1 VDQENSKGKLAHQ
14 FAAYTEWRKGLVDTI
29 DDYRSWLNE
38 QELNDGQ
45 MDQRIQQLLDRL
57 REDKLNVAFV
67 AEFSRGKSELI
78 NAIFFAGYGTRLLP
92 SSAGRTTMCPT
103 ELLYDKSKPSSIML
117 LPIETRLSDAT
128 TTEYKRYP
136 DEWKTV
142 TFEVDSN
149 ESMVNAFKEVS
160 NTKAVPLLDAEK
172 YGLFDPNSAD
182 DALSVNKDGTID
194 VPCWR
199 YAMINFP
206 HPLLEQ
212 GLVILDTPGL
222 NAIGTE
228 PELTL
233 NMLPN
238 AHAVL
243 FILAADTGV
252 TKSEIDVWRQYISG
266 TRWKQKGRLAV
277 LNKIDGLW
285 DELKNEADIQTELT
299 KQIKTSAE
307 LLGLETNQI
316 FPISAQKGLLAKVNG
331 DEPLLI
337 KSRILELE
345 KALSDELIP
354 SKKEIVRDNT
364 QNEIEDLIASSRLIL
379 DARISGINDQ
389 LLELRGL
396 RGKNEDVVEHMMNK
410 VKVDKENFEK
420 GLQRFQA
427 LRSIFSQHTNRLFT
441 LLGMEALKSHVHI
454 TRETMIDANFT
465 KTIRTAMD
473 NFFSELKQR
482 LISSDKQ
489 IDEIKKMM
497 DVMYEKFSKE
507 HGLRKSE
514 PPAFS
519 TLRYQKELAKLE
531 RAYKEQFNTAFN
543 MIAHEKMTLTS
554 RFFETLA
561 SRVIHVYEVANR
573 DIENWLKAV
582 ISPMESQVREHQ
594 LQLRRRL
601 ESIKRIYKA
610 TDTLEDRIAELEA
623 IEKGIQS
630 QLNDLKV
637 LQMHM
642 KNALAFESTEN
653 VMAA

>member
-1 VDQENSKGKLAHQ
+1 MAENKLAHQ
-14 FAAYTEWRKGLVDTI
+14 FAAYAEWRKALVDTI
-29 DDYRSWLNE
+29 CDYRSWLNE

-45 MDQRIQQLLDRL
+45 IDQRIQQLLERL

-78 NAIFFAGYGTRLLP
+78 NAIFFADYGQRLLP

-103 ELLYDKSKPSSIML
+103 ELLYDPSKPTSLQL
-117 LPIETRLSDAT
+117 LPIETRTSDAT
-128 TTEYKRYP
+128 TSEYKRYP
-136 DEWKTV
+136 EEWKV
-142 TFEVDSN
+142 FEFNIDSSD
-149 ESMVNAFKEVS
+149 SMVEAFKQVS
-160 NTKAVPLLDAEK
+160 MTKKVTVEEAER
-172 YGLFDPNSAD
+172 YGLYDPTNSD
-182 DALSVNKDGTID
+182 DAMSLNKDGTID
-194 VPCWR
+194 VPAWR

-285 DELKNEADIQTELT
+285 DELKVESEIQKELL
-299 KQIKTSAE
+299 KQVNTSAE
-307 LLGLETNQI
+307 LLGLNANQI
-316 FPISAQKGLLAKVNG
+316 FPISAQKALLAKVSG
-331 DEPLLI
+331 DDDLLI
-337 KSRILELE
+337 KSRLPELE

-364 QNEIEDLIASSRLIL
+364 QHEIDDLITNSNLIL
-379 DARISGINDQ
+379 EARLQGLAEQ
-389 LLELRGL
+389 LEELKGL
-396 RGKNEDVVEHMMNK
+396 RGKNEDVVEHMMSK

-427 LRSIFSQHTNRLFT
+427 LRSIFSQQTNQLFT
-441 LLGMEALKSHVHI
+441 LLGMQALRESVVN
-454 TRETMIDANFT
+454 TRETMIAANFT
-465 KTIRTAMD
+465 KSIRAAMD
-473 NFFSELKQR
+473 NFFSDLKER
-482 LISSDKQ
+482 LVKSDKQ
-489 IDEIKKMM
+489 IEEIKNMM
-497 DVMYEKFSKE
+497 DAMYEKFSKE
-507 HGLRKSE
+507 HGLRKADAPS
-514 PPAFS
+514 FS

-531 RAYKEQFNTAFN
+531 RAYKEQFNTTLN
-543 MIAHEKMTLTS
+543 MIANEKMTLTS
-554 RFFETLA
+554 KFFETLA
-561 SRVIHVYEVANR
+561 SRVIHVYEVANH
-573 DIENWLKAV
+573 DVESWLKAV
-582 ISPMESQVREHQ
+582 IAPMESQVREHQ

-610 TDTLEDRIAELEA
+610 TDTLEDRISELEGM
-623 IEKGIQS
+623 EKSIQA
-630 QLNDLKV
+630 QVNDLKV
-637 LQMHM
+637 LKQHM
-642 KNALAFESTEN
+642 KNALDFEKDTAQAK
-653 VMAA
+653 VA

>member
-1 VDQENSKGKLAHQ
+1 MAENKLAHQ
-14 FAAYTEWRKGLVDTI
+14 FAAYSEWRKALVDSI
-29 DDYRSWLNE
+29 CDYRSWLNE
-38 QELNDGQ
+38 QELNDAQ
-45 MDQRIQQLLDRL
+45 IDQRITNLLERL

-78 NAIFFAGYGTRLLP
+78 NAIFFADYGQRLLP

-103 ELLYDKSKPSSIML
+103 ELLYDASKPTSIMM
-117 LPIETRLSDAT
+117 LPIETRSSDAT

-136 DEWKTV
+136 DEWHTV
-142 TFEVDSN
+142 TFEVDN
-149 ESMVNAFKEVS
+149 NDSMVAAFKEVS
-160 NTKAVPLLDAEK
+160 STKRVTAEEAEK
-172 YGLFDPNSAD
+172 FGLFDPNSSD
-182 DALSVNKDGTID
+182 DAMSLNKDGTID
-194 VPCWR
+194 IPSWR

-285 DELKNEADIQTELT
+285 DELKNEADIEKEIA
-299 KQIKTSAE
+299 KQVRTSAE
-307 LLGLETNQI
+307 LLGLENNQI
-316 FPISAQKGLLAKVNG
+316 FPTSAQKGLLAKING
-331 DEPLLI
+331 DDALLVQ
-337 KSRILELE
+337 SRLPELE

-364 QNEIEDLIASSRLIL
+364 KNEIEDLIGNSNMIL
-379 DARISGINDQ
+379 DSRVAGVVEQ
-389 LLELRGL
+389 LEELRGL

-427 LRSIFSQHTNRLFT
+427 LRSVFSQQTNKLFT
-441 LLGMEALKSHVHI
+441 LLGMEALKIQVHT
-454 TRETMIDANFT
+454 TRETMINASFT
-465 KTIRTAMD
+465 KTIREAMD
-473 NFFSELKQR
+473 NFFLDLKGR
-482 LISSDKQ
+482 LVSSDAQ
-489 IDEIKKMM
+489 IEEIKKMM
-497 DVMYEKFSKE
+497 DVMYDKFSKE

-543 MIAHEKMTLTS
+543 MIANEKMTLTTK
-554 RFFETLA
+554 FFETLA

-573 DIENWLKAV
+573 DVENWLKAV
-582 ISPMESQVREHQ
+582 IAPMESQVREHQ

-610 TDTLEDRIAELEA
+610 TDTLEDRILELEN
-623 IEKGIQS
+623 IEKSIRAQMA
-630 QLNDLKV
+630 DLQI
-637 LQMHM
+637 LRQHM
-642 KNALAFESTEN
+642 GNALAYEN
-653 VMAA
+653 EAEAKVA

>member
-1 VDQENSKGKLAHQ
+1 MTQENSNNKLANQ
-14 FAAYTEWRKGLVDTI
+14 FAAYTDWRKALVDSI
-29 DDYRSWLNE
+29 SDYRSWLNE

-45 MDQRIQQLLDRL
+45 VDQRIQQLLDRL

-103 ELLYDKSKPSSIML
+103 ELLYDKTKPSSIML

-136 DEWKTV
+136 EEWKTV
-142 TFEVDSN
+142 TFDIESN
-149 ESMVNAFKEVS
+149 ESMVSAFKEVS
-160 NTKAVPLLDAEK
+160 NTKAVSILDAEK

-182 DALSVNKDGTID
+182 DALNVNKDGTID
-194 VPCWR
+194 VPSWR

-285 DELKNEADIQTELT
+285 DELKDEKEIQKELT
-299 KQIKTSAE
+299 KQIKSSAD

-331 DEPLLI
+331 DSELLV

-345 KALSDELIP
+345 RALSDELIP

-364 QNEIEDLIASSRLIL
+364 QNEIEDLISNSHLIL

-441 LLGMEALKSHVHI
+441 LLGMEALKTHVHT
-454 TRETMIDANFT
+454 TRETMQDASFT
-465 KTIRTAMD
+465 KTIRVAMD
-473 NFFSELKQR
+473 NFFSELKTR

-497 DVMYEKFSKE
+497 DVMYEKFSKD
-507 HGLRKSE
+507 HGLRKSD

-543 MIAHEKMTLTS
+543 MIANEKMTLTS
-554 RFFETLA
+554 KFFETLA
-561 SRVIHVYEVANR
+561 SRVIHVFEVANR

-610 TDTLEDRIAELEA
+610 TDTLEDRILELEA
-623 IEKGIQS
+623 IEKSIQA
-630 QLNDLKV
+630 QLDDLKV
-637 LQMHM
+637 LRMHM
-642 KNALAFESTEN
+642 KNALAFEPADNE
-653 VMAA
+653 MAA

>member
-1 VDQENSKGKLAHQ
+1 MADNKLAYQ
-14 FAAYTEWRKGLVDTI
+14 FAAYSQWRKALVDSI
-29 DDYRSWLNE
+29 CDYRSWLNE
-38 QELNDGQ
+38 QELNDAQ
-45 MDQRIQQLLDRL
+45 IDQRITNLLERL

-78 NAIFFAGYGTRLLP
+78 NAIFFADYGQRLLP

-103 ELLYDKSKPSSIML
+103 ELLYDASKPTSIMM
-117 LPIETRLSDAT
+117 LPIETRSSDAT

-136 DEWKTV
+136 EEWTSV
-142 TFEVDSN
+142 AFNVDDN
-149 ESMVNAFKEVS
+149 DSMVAAFKEVS
-160 NTKAVPLLDAEK
+160 NTKRVSAIEAEK
-172 YGLFDPNSAD
+172 FGLFDPNSAD
-182 DALSVNKDGTID
+182 DAMSLNKDGSID
-194 VPCWR
+194 IPCWR

-285 DELKNEADIQTELT
+285 DELKNEEEIEKELN
-299 KQIKTSAE
+299 KQIRISAE
-307 LLGLETNQI
+307 LLGLENNQI
-316 FPISAQKGLLAKVNG
+316 FPTSAQKGLLAKINA
-331 DEPLLI
+331 DEALLV
-337 KSRILELE
+337 KSRLPALE

-364 QNEIEDLIASSRLIL
+364 KNEIEDLVTNSNMILESRVAGVVEQL
-379 DARISGINDQ
+379 D
-389 LLELRGL
+389 ELRGL

-427 LRSIFSQHTNRLFT
+427 LRSVFSQQTNKLFT
-441 LLGMEALKSHVHI
+441 LLGMEALKVQVHT
-454 TRETMIDANFT
+454 TRESMINASFT
-465 KTIRTAMD
+465 SQIRKAMD
-473 NFFSELKQR
+473 GFFLDLKDR
-482 LISSDKQ
+482 LVQSDAQ

-497 DVMYEKFSKE
+497 DVMYDKFSKE

-514 PPAFS
+514 PPVFS

-531 RAYKEQFNTAFN
+531 RAYKEQFNTSFN
-543 MIAHEKMTLTS
+543 MIANEKMTLTTK
-554 RFFETLA
+554 FFETLA

-573 DIENWLKAV
+573 DVENWLKAV
-582 ISPMESQVREHQ
+582 IAPMESQVREHQ

-610 TDTLEDRIAELEA
+610 TDTLEDRILELEN
-623 IEKGIQS
+623 IEKSIRAQM
-630 QLNDLKV
+630 QDIKV
-637 LQMHM
+637 LRQHM
-642 KNALAFESTEN
+642 SNALAFEGALETE
-653 VMAA
+653 AA

>member
-1 VDQENSKGKLAHQ
+1 
-14 FAAYTEWRKGLVDTI
+14 
-29 DDYRSWLNE
+29 
-38 QELNDGQ
+38 
-45 MDQRIQQLLDRL
+45 
-57 REDKLNVAFV
+57 
-67 AEFSRGKSELI
+67 
-78 NAIFFAGYGTRLLP
+78 
-92 SSAGRTTMCPT
+92 
-103 ELLYDKSKPSSIML
+103 
-117 LPIETRLSDAT
+117 
-128 TTEYKRYP
+128 
-136 DEWKTV
+136 
-142 TFEVDSN
+142 
-149 ESMVNAFKEVS
+149 
-160 NTKAVPLLDAEK
+160 
-172 YGLFDPNSAD
+172 
-182 DALSVNKDGTID
+182 
-194 VPCWR
+194 
-199 YAMINFP
+199 
-206 HPLLEQ
+206 LLEQ

-285 DELKNEADIQTELT
+285 DELKNEVDIKKEIT
-299 KQIKTSAE
+299 KQVKVSSE
-307 LLGLETNQI
+307 LLGLENNQI
-316 FPISAQKGLLAKVNG
+316 FPISAQKGLLAKING
-331 DEPLLI
+331 DEALLI
-337 KSRILELE
+337 QSRLPELE

-364 QNEIEDLIASSRLIL
+364 KNEIEDLIANSNMILESRV
-379 DARISGINDQ
+379 SGVVEQ
-389 LLELRGL
+389 LEELRGL

-427 LRSIFSQHTNRLFT
+427 LRSVFSQHTNKLFT
-441 LLGMEALKSHVHI
+441 LLGMQALKLQVHT
-454 TRETMIDANFT
+454 TRETMLDASFT
-465 KTIRTAMD
+465 KTIREAMD
-473 NFFSELKQR
+473 NFFLELKGR
-482 LISSDKQ
+482 LVSSDAQ

-497 DVMYEKFSKE
+497 DVMYDKFSKE

-543 MIAHEKMTLTS
+543 MIANEKMTLTTK
-554 RFFETLA
+554 FFETLA

-573 DIENWLKAV
+573 DVENWLKAV
-582 ISPMESQVREHQ
+582 IAPMESQVREHQ

-610 TDTLEDRIAELEA
+610 TDTLEDRIIELES
-623 IEKGIQS
+623 IEKSICAQMTE
-630 QLNDLKV
+630 LK
-637 LQMHM
+637 LLRQHM
-642 KNALAFESTEN
+642 GNALAFESETDAK
-653 VMAA
+653 AA

>member
-1 VDQENSKGKLAHQ
+1 MAENKLAHQ
-14 FAAYTEWRKGLVDTI
+14 FAAYSEWRKALVDSI
-29 DDYRSWLNE
+29 CDYRSWLNE
-38 QELNDGQ
+38 QELNDAQ
-45 MDQRIQQLLDRL
+45 IDQRITNLLERL

-78 NAIFFAGYGTRLLP
+78 NAIFFADYGQRLLP

-103 ELLYDKSKPSSIML
+103 ELLYDPAKPTAISM
-117 LPIETRLSDAT
+117 LPIDTRSSDAT

-136 DEWKTV
+136 DEWHTV
-142 TFEVDSN
+142 PFNVDNSD
-149 ESMVNAFKEVS
+149 SMIAAFKEVS
-160 NTKAVPLLDAEK
+160 STKRVSAEEAEK
-172 YGLFDPNSAD
+172 YGLYDPNSSD
-182 DALSVNKDGTID
+182 DAMSLNKDGSID
-194 VPCWR
+194 IPCWR

-285 DELKNEADIQTELT
+285 DELKNENEIEKEIQ

-316 FPISAQKGLLAKVNG
+316 FPTSAQKGLLAKING
-331 DEPLLI
+331 DDALLAQ
-337 KSRILELE
+337 SRLPELE

-364 QNEIEDLIASSRLIL
+364 KNEIEDLIGNSNMIL
-379 DARISGINDQ
+379 DSRVAGVVEQ
-389 LLELRGL
+389 LDELRGL

-427 LRSIFSQHTNRLFT
+427 LRSVFSQQTNKLFT
-441 LLGMEALKSHVHI
+441 LLGMEALKVQVHN
-454 TRETMIDANFT
+454 TRETMLKASFT
-465 KTIRTAMD
+465 KTIRDAMD
-473 NFFSELKQR
+473 QFFLEQKGR
-482 LISSDKQ
+482 LVKSDEQ

-497 DVMYEKFSKE
+497 DVMYDKFSKE

-543 MIAHEKMTLTS
+543 MIANEKMTLTTK
-554 RFFETLA
+554 FFETLA

-573 DIENWLKAV
+573 DVENWLKAV
-582 ISPMESQVREHQ
+582 IAPMESQVREHQ

-601 ESIKRIYKA
+601 ECIKRIYKA
-610 TDTLEDRIAELEA
+610 TDTLEDRILELEN
-623 IEKGIQS
+623 IEKSIRAQMA
-630 QLNDLKV
+630 DLQI
-637 LQMHM
+637 LRQHM
-642 KNALAFESTEN
+642 GNALDFESEP
-653 VMAA
+653 VEMAA